1 MHTKRCVVRKA
12 TKLALV
18 LAGILLAPAAALA
31 QSSIAGVV
39 RDTSGAVLPGV
50 LVEATSDVLI
60 EKVRSSVTD
69 ENGQYRIVA
78 LPPGTYTVT
87 FALTG
92 FNTIKRGEVNVPS
105 DFVVPLNAEMPVGS
119 LQETITVTGESPVVD
134 LQSARRQRTMD
145 SELIQSIPTVR
156 SYSGLVRM
164 IPSMTGGNNDV
175 QLSPTMIVFGGRGG
189 RANEGRVQVDGLNTG
204 ASLNGGGVSGYR
216 QDLENATEVAISTT
230 GGLGETEVGGPAMN
244 IIPRT
249 GGNTYTAHLYATG
262 FNQNLRSSNFTQR
275 IRDAGLNAPA
285 ETNYN
290 YDTSFSTGGP
300 IVRDRLW
307 YFAQAYYRGS
317 SSDISMF
324 FNKNAGDITKWTY
337 EADPTRQ
344 AKNEGNGPLQ
354 PNLRLTIQL
363 SRRDKLNLFWDEQI
377 SNDQV
382 FQGSSNSAPETGGW
396 NHGWQRVQQVKWTST
411 ASNRLLLEAGLGTYL
426 SNWNTRER
434 PDNDRRL
441 IQVVEQCTS
450 GLCAVN
456 GGQAITYR
464 GQAQWNA
471 DWIGAHTW
479 NAAASYI
486 TGSHNMKFG
495 YQGAF
500 HVDNRNSGGV
510 PLSYRVNNGVP
521 NQFTQRIRDWQSS
534 ARVRYNAFYAQDQ
547 WTRRRLTLSG
557 GIRYDNA
564 WDFYPE
570 QQIGG
575 TTFLPEVTHFA
586 ATKGV
591 EGYHDITPRMGAVYD
606 VFGTGKTAL
615 KFNAGRYLEAAVNAN
630 GNYSGLVPANRIQL
644 TSSRTWTDANGNF
657 QPDCNLYDQN
667 QNDFRPVGGDFC
679 GQGNLNF
686 GKSVQQLFYDPEIM
700 KGWGVRPADW
710 QIGLTVQHEIL
721 PRVSLEV
728 GYARRWLQN
737 FTVTDN
743 TLTALSDYGTFSVVA
758 PIDERLGDASGRTI
772 SGLFNVNPD
781 KSGQTRNYRTYA
793 PNYGKQYSIYN
804 GLEMSVQAR
813 IRGGLQ
819 LQAGSSTGETV
830 TDNCEIR
837 AILPEI
843 DLLDPNCHNSPGITT
858 RATGAASY
866 TIPKIDVLLGA
877 TFQSSPGSTLSANWT
892 ITAAGAPAQWASIQ
906 QQLGRPL
913 SANATSV
920 TIDLLTPGERRG
932 ERVNQIDLRV
942 GKRLRFG
949 RQRSTLSVD
958 MFNLLNPDTVLGNS
972 GTFVPGVT
980 TGLSNWLRPT
990 SVMTPRT
997 VKLTLQHDF

>member
-1 MHTKRCVVRKA
+1 MR
-12 TKLALV
+12 KLAMV
-18 LAGILLAPAAALA
+18 LAGILLLPAAALA
-31 QSSIAGVV
+31 QSSIAGIV

-50 LVEATSDVLI
+50 TVEAASDALI
-60 EKVRSSVTD
+60 EKVRASITD
-69 ENGQYRIVA
+69 ANGQYRIVD
-78 LPPGTYTVT
+78 LRPGTYVVT
-87 FALTG
+87 FTLTG
-92 FNTIKRGEVNVPS
+92 FNTIKREAVDVPS
-105 DFVVPLNAEMPVGS
+105 DFVVPVNADMPVGS

-134 LQSARRQRTMD
+134 LQSARRQRTLD

-230 GGLGETEVGGPAMN
+230 GGLGESEVGGPAMN

-249 GGNTYTAHLYATG
+249 GGNSFTGHLYATG
-262 FNQNLRSSNFTQR
+262 FNEKMKSSNFSQR
-275 IRDAGLNAPA
+275 IRDAGLNAAA

-290 YDTSFSTGGP
+290 YDTSFSSGGP
-300 IVRDRLW
+300 ILRDRLW

-337 EADPTRQ
+337 EADPTRGQ
-344 AKNEGNGPLQ
+344 AQNVGNGPLQ

-377 SNDQV
+377 SNNSV
-382 FQGSSNSAPETGGW
+382 GQGSSTSAPETGSW

-426 SNWNTRER
+426 SNWNGRER
-434 PDNDRRL
+434 PDNDRRM
-441 IQVVEQCTS
+441 IQVVEQCTA
-450 GLCAVN
+450 GCAAN
-456 GGQAITYR
+456 GGQALTYR
-464 GQAQWNA
+464 GQATWNA

-486 TGSHNMKFG
+486 TGTHNMKFG

-500 HVDNRNSGGV
+500 HVDNRNAGGV
-510 PLSYRVNNGVP
+510 PLSYRVNNGIP
-521 NQFTQRIRDWQSS
+521 NQFTQRIRDYQTSS
-534 ARVRYNAFYAQDQ
+534 RVRYNAFYAQDQ
-547 WTRRRLTLSG
+547 WTRQRLTLSG

-575 TTFLPEVTHFA
+575 TTFLPAVTVFPSS
-586 ATKGV
+586 KGV

-606 VFGTGKTAL
+606 LFGNGKTAV

-630 GNYSGLVPANRIQL
+630 GNYSGLVPANRIPQ
-644 TSSRTWTDANGNF
+644 TASRTWTDANNNF
-657 QPDCNLYDQN
+657 IVDCNLYDQN
-667 QNDFRPVGGDFC
+667 ANDFRPVGGDFC

-686 GKSVQQLFYDPEIM
+686 GRSTPTLFYDPAVM

-710 QIGLTVQHEIL
+710 QVGFTVQHEIL

-743 TLTALSDYGTFSVVA
+743 TLTEPGDYGRFSITA
-758 PIDERLGDASGRTI
+758 PLDDRLPNGGGYVI
-772 SGLFNVNPD
+772 SDLFNVNPN
-781 KSGQTRNYRTYA
+781 KSGQTNNYRTYA
-793 PNYGKQYSIYN
+793 PNYGKQYSVYN
-804 GLEMSVQAR
+804 GLEMGVQAR
-813 IRGGLQ
+813 LRGGLQ

-837 AILPEI
+837 EKLPEI
-843 DLLDPNCHNSPGITT
+843 DLLDPVCHDSPGITT
-858 RATGAASY
+858 RATGAATY

-877 TFQSSPGSTLSANWT
+877 TFQSSPGSSLSANWQ
-892 ITAAGAPAQWASIQ
+892 ITANGAPAQWAAIQ

-913 SANATSV
+913 SGNATSV
-920 TIDLLTPGERRG
+920 SVNLLTPGELRG

-949 RQRSTLSVD
+949 RQRSTISVD
-958 MFNLLNPDTVLGNS
+958 MFNLMNPDTVLGNS
-972 GTFVPGVT
+972 SGFIPGVT
-980 TGLSNWLRPT
+980 TGLSAWNRPT

-997 VKLTLQHDF
+997 VKITLQHDF

>member
-1 MHTKRCVVRKA
+1 MHTKRSPVRGLVR
-12 TKLALV
+12 LAIMLSAIA
-18 LAGILLAPAAALA
+18 LFPAMASAQSAIAGI
-31 QSSIAGVV
+31 VN
-39 RDTSGAVLPGV
+39 DTSGAVLPGV
-50 LVEATSDVLI
+50 LVEASSDALI
-60 EKVRSSVTD
+60 EKVRTAVSD
-69 ENGQYRIVA
+69 ANGQYRIVD
-78 LPPGTYTVT
+78 LRPGTYVVT
-87 FALTG
+87 FTLAG
-92 FNTIKRGEVNVPS
+92 FNTIKREAVDVPS
-105 DFVVPLNAEMPVGS
+105 EFVATVNADMPVGA
-119 LQETITVTGESPVVD
+119 LQETITVTGETPVVD
-134 LQSARRQRTMD
+134 LQSAKRTRTLD
-145 SELIQSIPTVR
+145 AELIQTLPTAR
-156 SYSGLVRM
+156 SYNGLVRM
-164 IPSMTGGNNDV
+164 IPSMTGGGNDV
-175 QLSPTMIVFGGRGG
+175 VLSPGMIVFGSRGG

-249 GGNTYTAHLYATG
+249 GGNSFTGHLYATG
-262 FNQNLRSSNFTQR
+262 FNQKMKSSNFSQR
-275 IRDAGLNAPA
+275 IRDAGLNAAA

-290 YDTSFSTGGP
+290 YDTSFSSGGP
-300 IVRDRLW
+300 IRRDRLW

-317 SSDISMF
+317 STDISMF

-344 AKNEGNGPLQ
+344 ARNVGNGPLQ

-377 SNDQV
+377 SNNSV
-382 FQGSSNSAPETGGW
+382 TQGSSTSAPETGSW

-434 PDNDRRL
+434 PGNDRRM
-441 IQVVEQCTS
+441 IQVVEQCS
-450 GLCAVN
+450 NGCPAN

-464 GQAQWNA
+464 GQATWNA

-486 TGSHNMKFG
+486 TGTHNMKFG

-500 HVDNRNSGGV
+500 HVDNRNAGGV

-521 NQFTQRIRDWQSS
+521 NQFTQRIRDFETA

-547 WTRRRLTLSG
+547 WTRERLTLSG
-557 GIRYDNA
+557 AIRYDNA

-575 TTFLPEVTHFA
+575 TTFLPEVTHFESM
-586 ATKGV
+586 KGV
-591 EGYHDITPRMGAVYD
+591 EGYHDITPRLGAVYD
-606 VFGTGKTAL
+606 LFGTGKTAV

-630 GNYSGLVPANRIQL
+630 GNYSGLVPANRIQQ
-644 TSSRTWTDANGNF
+644 TASRTWTDANSNF
-657 QPDCNLYDQN
+657 VVDCNLYDQN
-667 QNDFRPVGGDFC
+667 ANDFRPVGGDFC

-686 GKSVQQLFYDPEIM
+686 GRSVQQLFYDPAVM

-710 QIGLTVQHEIL
+710 QIGFTVQHEIL

-743 TLTALSDYGTFSVVA
+743 TLTEASDYGRFSITA
-758 PIDERLGDASGRTI
+758 PLDDRLPNGGGYVIDD
-772 SGLFNVNPD
+772 LFNVNPN
-781 KSGQTRNYRTYA
+781 KSGQTNNYRTYA
-793 PNYGKQYSIYN
+793 PNYGKQYSVYN

-813 IRGGLQ
+813 LRGGLQ

-837 AILPEI
+837 EKLPEI
-843 DLLDPNCHNSPGITT
+843 DVLDPVCHDSPGITT
-858 RATGAASY
+858 RATGAATY

-877 TFQSSPGSTLSANWT
+877 TFQSSPGSSLSANWQ
-892 ITAAGAPAQWASIQ
+892 ITAAGAPAQWAAIQ

-913 SANATSV
+913 SGNATSV
-920 TIDLLTPGERRG
+920 SVNLLTPGEMRG

-949 RQRSTLSVD
+949 RQRSTISVD
-958 MFNLLNPDTVLGNS
+958 MFNLMNPDTVLGNS
-972 GTFVPGVT
+972 SGFIPGIT
-980 TGLSNWLRPT
+980 TGLSAWNRPT

-997 VKLTLQHDF
+997 VKITLQHDF